1 MSARQTII
9 LAAILAVLVAAAGL
23 YWKGRH
29 EGAARER
36 PKTEAALAHA
46 AVADLETQGARA
58 SAQRVDV
65 VIRQRDAAAGAV
77 AQLTT
82 KALTS
87 EDANVPLDPARAAR
101 LRDADHQLCLT
112 APELAGCSTDRDAR

>member
-1 MSARQTII
+1 MSLRLTII
-9 LAAILAVLVAAAGL
+9 LAAVLAVLTAAAGL

-36 PKTEAALAHA
+36 PKTEAALAQA
-46 AVADLETQGARA
+46 AVAGLETEGART
-58 SAQRVDV
+58 SAQRVDL

-77 AQLTT
+77 AQLTS

-87 EDANVPLDPARAAR
+87 EDANAPLDPDRAAR
-101 LRDADHQLCLT
+101 LRDADDQLCLT
-112 APELAGCSTDRDAR
+112 APGLAGCPEGGDAR